1 MGKHGGSAEGGRAQ
15 NYPSPLAC
23 CSACLL
29 LLAARLAL
37 GLLLGLPLASCCSAC
52 LLLLAARLASC
63 CLAYCLPLG
72 LP

>member
-29 LLAARLAL
+29 LL
-37 GLLLGLPLASCCSAC
+37 GLP
-52 LLLLAARLASC
+52 LASC

>member
-29 LLAARLAL
+29 ALASCL
-37 GLLLGLPLASCCSAC
+37 LLLGLPLGSCCLAC
-52 LLLLAARLASC
+52 PLALAAWPASC